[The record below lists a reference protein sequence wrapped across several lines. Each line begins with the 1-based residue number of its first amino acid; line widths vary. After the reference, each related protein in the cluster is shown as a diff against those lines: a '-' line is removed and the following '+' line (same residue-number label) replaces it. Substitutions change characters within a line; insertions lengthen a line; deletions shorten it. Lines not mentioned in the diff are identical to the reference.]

1 MPLKKKKKKVKQW
14 QLSSSHR
21 QQVCSNLL
29 PLQKKA
35 KSVFDAHS
43 LIDASF
49 NVTNYSWPPL
59 PPINPRFSGV
69 TLDITSHHEYVCNG
83 IQNDKDCFGIF
94 RGKQIQEWFQDIG
107 LNKMNHLLNGAPT
120 GKIGNGPHSLFLCFI
135 ITLQEN
141 KWSDELYDDT
151 QLLSSW
157 VKYILSQASESNVEQ
172 GQHWWPPGSE
182 SPSLQWYLTES
193 MLLPSEHWLFCET
206 AVGGTRQGCLNPAPP
221 ASVHLYQSQCYRWLA
236 VKVSTSRKFF
246 FKILK
251 Y

>member
-1 MPLKKKKKKVKQW
+1 MKDSFAHPTDNRFVVIYFPF
-14 QLSSSHR
+14 S
-21 QQVCSNLL
+21 
-29 PLQKKA
+29 KKA
-35 KSVFDAHS
+35 KSVFEAQYCK
-43 LIDASF
+43 
-49 NVTNYSWPPL
+49 NVANIIPDCPPS
-59 PPINPRFSGV
+59 PINLKFSGV
-69 TLDITSHHEYVCNG
+69 TLDITSHHEDVCNG

-120 GKIGNGPHSLFLCFI
+120 GKVGNSPHSLFLCFI

-157 VKYILSQASESNVEQ
+157 VKYILSQASQSNMEQ

-182 SPSLQWYLTES
+182 CPSLQWYLKES
-193 MLLPSEHWLFCET
+193 MLLPSEHWIFCGT
-206 AVGGTRQGCLNPAPP
+206 AVGGTWQGCLNPERP

-236 VKVSTSRKFF
+236 VKVSTSRKTCQ
-246 FKILK
+246 FKSLK
-251 Y
+251 SVFVPA